1 MINEFEK
8 AFEELKKI
16 NAPVSEND
24 KGTFDVSAE
33 NNDKE
38 YWADYYG
45 EHAGGV
51 GYVKDDDGNV
61 IDVYIKESPGDPYVN
76 PKIEKIVRK
85 YEIELDWESA
95 GYLIAHK

>member
-16 NAPVSEND
+16 NAPVRENSE
-24 KGTFDVSAE
+24 GTFNVSAE

-38 YWADYYG
+38 YWADFYG
-45 EHAGGV
+45 EYAGGV

-61 IDVYIKESPGDPYVN
+61 IDVFLKEGPGDPYIN
-76 PKIEKIVRK
+76 PKIEEIVRK
-85 YEIELDWESA
+85 YEIVLEWECA
-95 GYLIAHK
+95 GYLTAYK